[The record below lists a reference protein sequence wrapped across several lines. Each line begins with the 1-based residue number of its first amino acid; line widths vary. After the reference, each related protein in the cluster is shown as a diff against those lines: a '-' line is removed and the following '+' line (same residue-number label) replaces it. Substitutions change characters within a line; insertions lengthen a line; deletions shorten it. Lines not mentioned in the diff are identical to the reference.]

1 MGAIITTSATMM
13 CPHGGS
19 ATGTVAGAPR
29 ATAGGSQTLTV
40 GDTFLISGCPL
51 NISGAPHPC
60 VEIQWIMGALKVT
73 ADGNAI
79 LTDSAQGLC
88 LAADKVP
95 QGPPTLM
102 AAQTK
107 AVAT

>member
-29 ATAGGSQTLTV
+29 ATAGGSQILTV

-60 VEIQWIMGALKVT
+60 VEIQWIMGALKVVK
-73 ADGNAI
+73 DG
-79 LTDSAQGLC
+79 DHVQSASS
-88 LAADKVP
+88 AVP
-95 QGPPTLM
+95 SRM
-102 AAQTK
+102 RNS
-107 AVAT
+107 